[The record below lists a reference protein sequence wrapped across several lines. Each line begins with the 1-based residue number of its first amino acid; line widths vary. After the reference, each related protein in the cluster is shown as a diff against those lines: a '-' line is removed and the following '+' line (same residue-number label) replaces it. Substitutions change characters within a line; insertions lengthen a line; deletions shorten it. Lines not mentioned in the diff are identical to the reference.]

1 MPTIIKDKA
10 NDIVYGTAFDAN
22 AVVSWLTLGIA
33 VCLTIVS
40 VSITVCHVVMF
51 EVDQTQMSTLYT
63 TTAQTVGGLYGLT
76 LTAYVFFVDKFRES
90 TKDDET
96 LYDATNAVL
105 LNLFAGLVSISILCG
120 LIIVTS
126 LVGVANLGKL
136 ADFEYWLINENV
148 LLFILEIVA
157 ILFFGVQLLDPKK
170 LDKELNRMKKVD
182 SKKNGIAAVTRQ
194 RGNVVEFFE
203 RYNKLE
209 NDILFIA
216 NYYLPNGTL
225 NEKASKPRIIR
236 GLQIMNARQIVNG
249 NVMILIDNLRKCRD
263 ILIHGS
269 ECSVTNERM
278 DEVRKIGSLISEVRK
293 LLEDK
298 KEGTVE
304 WEMTIKQLYDFGN
317 QL

>member
-10 NDIVYGTAFDAN
+10 NGIVSGTAFDAN

-51 EVDQTQMSTLYT
+51 DVDQTQMSTLFT

-105 LNLFAGLVSISILCG
+105 SNLFAGLVSISILCG

-148 LLFILEIVA
+148 LLFVLEIVA

-182 SKKNGIAAVTRQ
+182 SKKNRIAAVTRQ

-209 NDILFIA
+209 DDIFFIA

-225 NEKASKPRIIR
+225 NEKTSKPRIIR
-236 GLQIMNARQIVNG
+236 GLQIMNARQIVNR

-269 ECSVTNERM
+269 ECSVTDERM

-304 WEMTIKQLYDFGN
+304 WEMTIKKLYDLGN

>member
-10 NDIVYGTAFDAN
+10 NGIVSGTAFDAN

-51 EVDQTQMSTLYT
+51 DVDQTQMSTLFT

-105 LNLFAGLVSISILCG
+105 SNLFAGLVSISILCG
-120 LIIVTS
+120 VIIVTS

-148 LLFILEIVA
+148 LLFVLEIVA

-170 LDKELNRMKKVD
+170 LDKELNRMKKID
-182 SKKNGIAAVTRQ
+182 SKKNWIAAVTRQ
-194 RGNVVEFFE
+194 RGNVAEFFE
-203 RYNKLE
+203 QYNKLE
-209 NDILFIA
+209 DDIFFIA

-236 GLQIMNARQIVNG
+236 GLQIMNARQIVNR

-269 ECSVTNERM
+269 EFSVTDERM

-304 WEMTIKQLYDFGN
+304 WEMTIKKLYDLGN